1 MRKNPD
7 AVAQCRRR
15 VAHPTLARHS
25 ATATAICQPTAIAEP
40 IFVLEFE
47 TAAGATPEEAA
58 QASLLARLT
67 RAEREVALVVA
78 QGLSNEETAERLG
91 KTVAAV
97 KFLLHRVYKKLG
109 VANRAKLALAFS
121 VAPGVSPTAG

>member
-1 MRKNPD
+1 MRGAGGL
-7 AVAQCRRR
+7 AVAE
-15 VAHPTLARHS
+15 LAVGCGNHDAR
-25 ATATAICQPTAIAEP
+25 
-40 IFVLEFE
+40 
-47 TAAGATPEEAA
+47 PEEA
-58 QASLLARLT
+58 RDVGFHHF
-67 RAEREVALVVA
+67 AEREVALVVA